1 MDITITLTD
10 AEVKALAYVAVDI
23 QDWVDNAVKERC
35 RLAMEEIFKLEVER
49 MAADPSIKNIP
60 ADKEQVVLA
69 ADIKSAAERHQEYL
83 DSLVTNDKS

>member
-10 AEVKALAYVAVDI
+10 AEVKALAYVTVDV
-23 QDWVDNAVKERC
+23 QDWVDNAIKERC

-49 MAADPSIKNIP
+49 MAADPSVKTIP
-60 ADKEQVVLA
+60 ADKEEVVLA
-69 ADIKSAAERHQEYL
+69 ADIKSAADRHQEYL